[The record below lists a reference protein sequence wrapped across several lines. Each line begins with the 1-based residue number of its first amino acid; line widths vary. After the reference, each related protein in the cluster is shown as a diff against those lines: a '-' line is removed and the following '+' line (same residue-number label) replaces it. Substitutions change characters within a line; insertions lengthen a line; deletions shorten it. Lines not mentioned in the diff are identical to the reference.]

1 MHRVD
6 DQHDPK
12 RGPVTEPETRSFLL
26 ETRDVEVELDG
37 TQILRGASLSVREGE
52 VHVLIGPNGAGKT
65 TFANAITGH
74 VPVRAGSI
82 TLSGRPL
89 SGGVFRRVRA
99 GIGRKF
105 QVPRVFLRLTGGENI
120 EIALA
125 GPASAESSGATG
137 IDIGDPAR
145 PAVQLS
151 HGGRQRLEMRMVL
164 GRGPALAVL
173 DEPTAG
179 MTREERSE
187 LAELVRAGAGH
198 HTFLIVEHDMD
209 FVEKVADTVSF
220 MDDGRVLAS
229 GSFAAIAADAK
240 VRAAYLGTVDEDAAS
255 EAGTR
260 GRAASDEDVPGDE
273 LSVEDISVFRGPLAA
288 VRNVSFQVP
297 AGGALGVLG
306 RNGAGKTTLLMG
318 IAGLLPTTGAVR
330 VNGNGVE
337 HEHAWRR
344 ARRGFALV
352 PQGRQLMG
360 NLSVAEN
367 LRLAETAPRGGG
379 PAFDVN
385 ALFPALRRLSLRK
398 AGLLSG
404 GEQQQVAIARALLRR
419 PTTVFLDEPTEGLA
433 PVIVQEI
440 TAVLQHL
447 VASGLTIVV
456 AEQHQWMVER
466 LCDSFLLLRS
476 GEAAASG
483 PISPGAIAG
492 YYGSL

>member
-1 MHRVD
+1 
-6 DQHDPK
+6 
-12 RGPVTEPETRSFLL
+12 VTEREARGFLL

-74 VPVRAGSI
+74 VPLRAGSI
-82 TLSGRPL
+82 TLARRSL
-89 SGGVFRRVRA
+89 SGAVYRRVRA

-105 QVPRVFLRLTGGENI
+105 QVPRVFLRLTSGENL

-125 GPASAESSGATG
+125 GPASAVSSGVTG
-137 IDIGDPAR
+137 IDIGDPAQ
-145 PAVQLS
+145 PAVALS

-179 MTREERSE
+179 MTREERTE
-187 LAELVRAGAGH
+187 LAERVRAEAGR

-229 GSFAAIAADAK
+229 GSFAAISADAQ
-240 VRAAYLGTVDEDAAS
+240 VRAAYLGTVDE
-255 EAGTR
+255 EAPSTVGTR
-260 GRAASDEDVPGDE
+260 SRPASDGVAGDE
-273 LSVEDISVFRGPLAA
+273 LSIENISVFRGPLAA
-288 VRNVSFQVP
+288 VRNVSFHVP

-318 IAGLLPTTGAVR
+318 IVGLLPTTGAVR
-330 VNGNGVE
+330 VNGTSVE
-337 HEHAWRR
+337 HDRAWRR
-344 ARRGFALV
+344 ARRGLALV

-385 ALFPALRRLSLRK
+385 ELFPALSRLALRK

-419 PTTVFLDEPTEGLA
+419 PTTMFLDEPTEGLA

-447 VASGLTIVV
+447 VASGLTLVV

-492 YYGSL
+492 YYSSL

>member
-1 MHRVD
+1 
-6 DQHDPK
+6 
-12 RGPVTEPETRSFLL
+12 VTERETRGFLL
-26 ETRDVEVELDG
+26 ETRDVEVDLDG

-82 TLSGRPL
+82 TLAGRSL
-89 SGGVFRRVRA
+89 SGGVYRRVRA

-105 QVPRVFLRLTGGENI
+105 QVPRVFLRLTSGENV
-120 EIALA
+120 EIALS
-125 GPASAESSGATG
+125 GPASISESEASS
-137 IDIGDPAR
+137 IDIGDPAQL
-145 PAVQLS
+145 AVELS

-179 MTREERSE
+179 MTREERVE
-187 LAELVRAGAGH
+187 LAEHVRAEAGR

-229 GSFAAIAADAK
+229 GSFAAISADPK
-240 VRAAYLGTVDEDAAS
+240 VRAAYLGTVDEDVP
-255 EAGTR
+255 GT
-260 GRAASDEDVPGDE
+260 GSHARAADENVPGDQ
-273 LSVEDISVFRGPLAA
+273 LAIEDISVFRGPLAA

-318 IAGLLPTTGAVR
+318 IAGLLPTRGAVR
-330 VNGNGVE
+330 VNGTSVE
-337 HEHAWRR
+337 GDRAWRR

-385 ALFPALRRLSLRK
+385 ELFPALSKLALRK

-440 TAVLQHL
+440 TEVLQHL
-447 VASGLTIVV
+447 VRSGLTLVV